1 MLSESLERLTLRG
14 DEKALRSALKQQQQR
29 SSSSSSLY
37 FPLKL
42 AAEHGLL
49 NIVKLF
55 VEEGKCNMNQQDSV
69 CIGSILEVEN
79 DHMTPLAMACWRN
92 QLHVVKYLCSFPN
105 IELNIKFTRAEN
117 TCLHIAAMYGYFD
130 VVHCLLK
137 HGAEKSLK
145 NYYWRTAEEEAL
157 ARGYSELASFI
168 SRYEIGTAI
177 KLQLKRQVLEQ
188 DSFSEYHLSDV
199 HVNTLS

>member
-1 MLSESLERLTLRG
+1 M
-14 DEKALRSALKQQQQR
+14 AIH
-29 SSSSSSLY
+29 SSY
-37 FPLKL
+37 
-42 AAEHGLL
+42 EIMIH
-49 NIVKLF
+49 N
-55 VEEGKCNMNQQDSV
+55 NNNTNQ
-69 CIGSILEVEN
+69 

-145 NYYWRTAEEEAL
+145 NYVSIFYW
-157 ARGYSELASFI
+157 
-168 SRYEIGTAI
+168 
-177 KLQLKRQVLEQ
+177 
-188 DSFSEYHLSDV
+188 
-199 HVNTLS
+199 

>member
-14 DEKALRSALKQQQQR
+14 DEKALRSALKQQQR

-55 VEEGKCNMNQQDSV
+55 VEEGKCNMNQQDS
-69 CIGSILEVEN
+69 

>member
-1 MLSESLERLTLRG
+1 MRLFFDISCWKLLSLKISVPSHAEKTNTFQACHRKQKMLSESLERLTLRG
-14 DEKALRSALKQQQQR
+14 DEKALRSALKQQQR

-79 DHMTPLAMACWRN
+79 
-92 QLHVVKYLCSFPN
+92 V
-105 IELNIKFTRAEN
+105 
-117 TCLHIAAMYGYFD
+117 
-130 VVHCLLK
+130 
-137 HGAEKSLK
+137 
-145 NYYWRTAEEEAL
+145 
-157 ARGYSELASFI
+157 
-168 SRYEIGTAI
+168 
-177 KLQLKRQVLEQ
+177 
-188 DSFSEYHLSDV
+188 
-199 HVNTLS
+199 